1 MRRLQDAGQDL
12 DCVVRFGSL
21 MCFGSQMV
29 GVLSSHGLDRE
40 EEGRS
45 GRLLEGNLDQ

>member
-12 DCVVRFGSL
+12 DCVVRFRSL
-21 MCFGSQMV
+21 MRFGSRMG
-29 GVLSSHGLDRE
+29 GVLSGHGLDRE

-45 GRLLEGNLDQ
+45 GRLLEGDLDQ

>member
-21 MCFGSQMV
+21 MRFGSRMV
-29 GVLSSHGLDRE
+29 GVLSGHGLDR

>member
-12 DCVVRFGSL
+12 ASVVRFGSL
-21 MCFGSQMV
+21 MRFGSRMV
-29 GVLSSHGLDRE
+29 GVLSGHGLDRE